1 MVSKWYRGRIKVILG
16 SGGSRMRESS
26 NGYTFANCFQDR
38 KVLLNKIIDRQME
51 KVFISGKVS
60 GLPYAY
66 AQERFNRAASL
77 FQGCGVHNPVKL
89 CKPTWSWPRCMIVCL
104 WHLMKCDTVVFMD
117 NWQDSRGARIEN
129 RMARL
134 LGKKIIYMNR
144 YFKICMA

>member
-1 MVSKWYRGRIKVILG
+1 MASKWYHGRIKAILG
-16 SGGSRMRESS
+16 SGGSRTRESS
-26 NGYTFANCFQDR
+26 NGYIFANCFQSR

-60 GLPYAY
+60 GLPYVY

-77 FQGCGVHNPVKL
+77 FQGCEVHNPVKL
-89 CKPTWSWPRCMIVCL
+89 CKPYWSWWRCMAVCL
-104 WHLMKCDTVVFMD
+104 WHLMRCDTVVFMD

-129 RMARL
+129 CVARL

-144 YFKICMA
+144 CF